1 MLFFTNRYSIDS
13 DVDNFFSNNMEIFPF
28 MSAISSVEGKQK
40 FCQLIKS
47 QP

>member
-13 DVDNFFSNNMEIFPF
+13 DVDNFFSNNMGIFPF

-47 QP
+47 EP